1 MAKKVRI
8 EKDACIGCGLCNA
21 SVPDVFDWDD
31 DGKMKAVVEDV
42 PEALEEA
49 IDGAAADCPV
59 QAIIV
64 E

>member
-1 MAKKVRI
+1 MAF
-8 EKDACIGCGLCNA
+8 A
-21 SVPDVFDWDD
+21 DVFDWDD